1 MTMNLTLWLSL
12 YFLLDNRVRIVRI
25 LAISAPMGVD
35 FNALPASG
43 GTFAAEVAPMG
54 GATGWTAVAS
64 FANPGYFLTVGGK
77 DVPNEEQSIDYGVNT
92 GVARTGQV
100 TFTPV
105 GGTGIPAARTVEFR
119 QLGAAPTLSVGAILM
134 ISR

>member
-1 MTMNLTLWLSL
+1 MRPLFFVGQLGTNSP
-12 YFLLDNRVRIVRI
+12 N

-35 FNALPASG
+35 FNALPVAG
-43 GTFAAEVAPMG
+43 GTVEAVVALMG

-64 FANPGYFLTVGGK
+64 FANPGYFLTVGTK
-77 DVPNEEQSIDYGVNT
+77 DDESDTRTQSIDYGVNT

-105 GGTGIPAARTVEFR
+105 GGTGFPVSQTVEFR
-119 QLGAAPTLSVGAILM
+119 QLGVAPTIEEVET
-134 ISR
+134 IS